1 MAHVLVID
9 DSPNERESL
18 QSILEGADHEMSVVA
33 DTAGGLA
40 FLESRLPDALL
51 VDVSTPGFDG
61 AEFVDRVREKSAR
74 LPILLMSSRGQENA
88 VIQALQKGASSYVPR
103 DLLSQELPATLSD
116 VLSYSKK
123 EDCQFRLM
131 SQMTELRC
139 RFELE
144 NDRSL
149 IPPLVSYLQGHIGR
163 MGICDESDLVRVG
176 IALDEALVNALQ
188 HGNLEL
194 DSELREQGDVYH
206 ELANQRINESP
217 YAERVLHVSVHLTR
231 DAAEIVIQDE
241 GPGFDV
247 ASLPDPRDPANV
259 ERMSGRGILLM
270 RTFMDEVVFNETG
283 NEVTLRKVRG
293 TESV

>member
-9 DSPNERESL
+9 DSANGQESL
-18 QSILEGADHEMSVVA
+18 RLVLEGADHEMSVA
-33 DTAGGLA
+33 TDASSGLE
-40 FLESRLPDALL
+40 FVEGRLPDALL
-51 VDVSTPGFDG
+51 VDVSTEGFD
-61 AEFVDRVREKSAR
+61 AADFIDRVRKKSAR
-74 LPILLMSSRGQENA
+74 LPIVLMSSQGQEKV

-103 DLLSQELPATLSD
+103 DLLAQELPSTLSD
-116 VLSYSKK
+116 VLSYSRK

-163 MGICDESDLVRVG
+163 MRICDEADLVRVG

-194 DSELREQGDVYH
+194 DSELREQGEVYH
-206 ELANQRINESP
+206 ELAEQRINQPP
-217 YAERVLHVSVHLTR
+217 YSERVLKVSVHLTR

-247 ASLPDPRDPANV
+247 SSLPDPRDPANMDRV
-259 ERMSGRGILLM
+259 SGRGILLM
-270 RTFMDEVVFNETG
+270 RTFMDEVAFNELG
-283 NEVTLRKVRG
+283 NQVTLRKTRAS
-293 TESV
+293 T